1 MITFDKLR
9 EQKLKEATLTI
20 KYGYDEGDGPDNKK
34 MVKYYNKKSGAT
46 IKLGKNETLI
56 MQGTDEQIHKAL
68 QLHYSDDKKGLGD
81 LEYHK
86 KGKTSSPDHQ
96 KGQFTYKEGVE
107 HIDEGSWHLPG
118 DKKVAAAFKKAMS
131 KPIKLGKDG
140 DDAVEAIEPYI
151 GDDSLFDDLYAA
163 GKKKPN
169 DDARKIVMKAMKRL
183 NIDPKTFQWKG
194 GKNESLEEAKFDSK
208 LIKQAYGIANDKR
221 YKGGNMT
228 GAIKAIEKLAKGLSK
243 HPDVQKVLK
252 VTNELSQNGL
262 MREGLWDN
270 IRAKRAAGKPK
281 AKPGDKGYPKTLDIE
296 QVSNE
301 DLVKEDMKAG
311 KYKKGELIVSG
322 KWPNPDKWVSEYVL
336 PNVDKKG
343 VRIYATGPSFKI
355 EKL

>member
-1 MITFDKLR
+1 MKSFDQLR
-9 EQKLKEATLTI
+9 LGLK
-20 KYGYDEGDGPDNKK
+20 
-34 MVKYYNKKSGAT
+34 
-46 IKLGKNETLI
+46 
-56 MQGTDEQIHKAL
+56 
-68 QLHYSDDKKGLGD
+68 
-81 LEYHK
+81 
-86 KGKTSSPDHQ
+86 
-96 KGQFTYKEGVE
+96 
-107 HIDEGSWHLPG
+107 EGSWHLPG
-118 DKKVAAAFKKAMS
+118 DKKVAARFKKAMS

-151 GDDSLFDDLYAA
+151 GDDILYDDLAAA

-169 DDARKIVMKAMKRL
+169 DDARKIIMKAMKRL

-194 GKNESLEEAKFDSK
+194 GKNESLEEAKKFDSK

-228 GAIKAIEKLAKGLSK
+228 GAVKAIEKLAKGLSQ

-252 VTNELSQNGL
+252 VTNE
-262 MREGLWDN
+262 MKEGLWDN

-322 KWPNPDKWVSEYVL
+322 QWPNPDAWV
-336 PNVDKKG
+336 K
-343 VRIYATGPSFKI
+343 
-355 EKL
+355 

>member
-1 MITFDKLR
+1 MKSFDQLR
-9 EQKLKEATLTI
+9 LGLK
-20 KYGYDEGDGPDNKK
+20 
-34 MVKYYNKKSGAT
+34 
-46 IKLGKNETLI
+46 
-56 MQGTDEQIHKAL
+56 
-68 QLHYSDDKKGLGD
+68 
-81 LEYHK
+81 
-86 KGKTSSPDHQ
+86 
-96 KGQFTYKEGVE
+96 
-107 HIDEGSWHLPG
+107 EGSWHLPG
-118 DKKVAAAFKKAMS
+118 DKKVAARFKKAMS

-151 GDDSLFDDLYAA
+151 GDDILYDDLAAA

-169 DDARKIVMKAMKRL
+169 DDARKIIMKAMKRL

-194 GKNESLEEAKFDSK
+194 GKNESLEEAKKFDSK

-228 GAIKAIEKLAKGLSK
+228 GAVKAIEKLAKGLSQ

-252 VTNELSQNGL
+252 VTNE
-262 MREGLWDN
+262 MKEGLWDN

-322 KWPNPDKWVSEYVL
+322 QWPNPDAWVKEYIM
-336 PNVDKKG
+336 PNIDKKG
-343 VRIYATGPSFKI
+343 VRIYSTGPSFKI